1 MRRSGRTFTVRIT
14 SVPPGEAPLW
24 VREKW
29 VGLELPICGPA
40 IPRIHRTVG
49 VVTGPSSL
57 PGRLVAI
64 LRGRTQKT
72 PGYMVSVEAALVA
85 LEEVS
90 PDAAAWWRA
99 NAPGVVR
106 TGRYLVFQETVC
118 TPLFSSKYNAPYRP
132 AACASGYKPPGC
144 EHSYALT
151 ANLAR
156 SVVAEGRDSR
166 FFITIDCA
174 FGHSLESALT

>member
-1 MRRSGRTFTVRIT
+1 MRRSEQTSTVRIT

-40 IPRIHRTVG
+40 IARTYRTVG

-57 PGRLVAI
+57 PGLLFAV
-64 LRGRTQKT
+64 LRGRIQKT
-72 PGYMVSVEAALVA
+72 PGYRVSGEAALVA

-99 NAPGVVR
+99 NAPGVLQP
-106 TGRYLVFQETVC
+106 GRYLVFQETVC
-118 TPLFSSKYNAPYRP
+118 TPL
-132 AACASGYKPPGC
+132 
-144 EHSYALT
+144 L
-151 ANLAR
+151 
-156 SVVAEGRDSR
+156 
-166 FFITIDCA
+166 
-174 FGHSLESALT
+174 